1 MTELLFS
8 STNIMITMDAV
19 FAAADN
25 ESWGMDVISL
35 RPLKTSLR
43 GPSVIGAVN

>member
-8 STNIMITMDAV
+8 STNIMITMDAA

-35 RPLKTSLR
+35 RLARDFPER
-43 GPSVIGAVN
+43 A